1 VLLIF
6 SEAIENLKIA
16 ALIDSLVSDD
26 LYQISTNNFHADEKV
41 DGTIQKA
48 IEEFLNLYDHRIDS
62 YLYWDDFL
70 GVDVL
75 LYIWI
80 IIILRLNLGNS

>member
-62 YLYWDDFL
+62 YLYFFTSGSLSSFDS
-70 GVDVL
+70 
-75 LYIWI
+75 
-80 IIILRLNLGNS
+80 ILAIRRLPMTS